1 VSAVVRRADEII
13 VVQEA
18 KPESRDRWNVPGGH
32 VEHGESLLDAA
43 KRELREEAVLELPM
57 THIIG
62 VYMRSKAIRIV
73 FAASSTNQQPKAGDE
88 VLDARFMAIESMEA
102 MQDEQLVA
110 PAVLRTILRDVRKD
124 IRYPL
129 ELQSTCF

>member
-1 VSAVVRRADEII
+1 VSVVVRRGDEII

-18 KPESRDRWNVPGGH
+18 KAESCDRWNLPGGH

-43 KRELREEAVLELPM
+43 KRELREEAMLELPM
-57 THIIG
+57 THIVG
-62 VYMRSKAIRIV
+62 VYMRPQAIRIV
-73 FAASSTNQQPKAGDE
+73 FAASSTDQQPKAGDE
-88 VLDARFMAIESMEA
+88 VLDARFMPIKTIEA
-102 MQDEQLVA
+102 MQDQQLVA
-110 PAVLRTILRDVRKD
+110 PAVLRTILRDVCKD